1 MTETNINII
10 PQAEVKVS
18 NKEVTQEEVQNA
30 LDMIM
35 KNCDP
40 KVFATMQALAKGK
53 GLGKKGPDFK
63 AIIEEVRKDYL
74 RYGAFGFA
82 RLETMNVTLPSG
94 VSLGK
99 YFNTQKVRNAIL
111 DYLSDA
117 MPENNEGI
125 AKDRLSL
132 KDLELE
138 SFLDWAEKYV
148 GEHPELFDGKH
159 VEMNVFGNTI
169 PVYRFD
175 PDSTPLPAIWNV
187 TCLGRQGRSSLVLA
201 ETDEAAHEYAYA
213 FLFYDEDDS
222 ATSQSRYDK
231 YLAAKTAETAQN
243 QIKKANQKKKKTVS
257 SAPVS
262 PSIPVAVPTSQ
273 MDASSAAA
281 SMTVSKWN
289 HVIETDDPTA

>member
-10 PQAEVKVS
+10 PQSEVKVS

-82 RLETMNVTLPSG
+82 RLKTMNVTLPSG
-94 VSLGK
+94 VSLEN
-99 YFNTQKVRNAIL
+99 YFNTQNVRNAIL

-117 MPENNEGI
+117 MPEDNEGI
-125 AKDRLSL
+125 AKGRLSL
-132 KDLELE
+132 KDLGLE
-138 SFLDWAEKYV
+138 SFLDWTEKYV
-148 GEHPELFDGKH
+148 AENSDLFDGKH
-159 VEMNVFGNTI
+159 VEVNAFGNTI

-175 PDSTPLPAIWNV
+175 PESTPIPAIWNV

-201 ETDEAAHEYAYA
+201 ETGESAHEYAYA
-213 FLFYDEDDS
+213 FLFYDENDPN
-222 ATSQSRYDK
+222 TSQSRYDK

-243 QIKKANQKKKKTVS
+243 QIKANQKKKTIS

-262 PSIPVAVPTSQ
+262 PTIPVAVPSVE
-273 MDASSAAA
+273 MDDSSAAA
-281 SMTVSKWN
+281 SMT
-289 HVIETDDPTA
+289 IETDDPTA